1 MVMTVEVSTQK
12 ELQPENPYIVRY
24 MGVVDNSDY
33 SRAFLFGG
41 SKMEYLCE
49 CGCGKEVK
57 WDKWKKKWNRFCKG
71 HSARLPEV
79 REKLREANL
88 GKKHSKETK
97 QKLRDINLGKKY
109 SDETKQKISIASKG
123 RKHSEETKAKMSE
136 IAKNR
141 TKETLQK
148 IAEGLKGRT
157 LSKETKEKIS
167 QSKKGQKPWCTG
179 KKLTEEHILKRTLNR
194 IKCRTGEDGYC
205 DQWYDYEYRNDLRG
219 SACEMCGITNM
230 LSLKIFG
237 IQLINHHKDF
247 DKMNCHPNNFKTVCR
262 SCHPKIHA
270 KARRDNEKTIS

>member
-1 MVMTVEVSTQK
+1 MVMAVKVSVQK
-12 ELQPENPYIVRY
+12 ESQPENPYIVRY
-24 MGVVDNSDY
+24 MGVTDNSD
-33 SRAFLFGG
+33 SSQAFLFGG
-41 SKMEYLCE
+41 KVMEHL
-49 CGCGKEVK
+49 CGCGCGQVVK
-57 WDKWKKKWNRFCKG
+57 YNKQKKRWNRFCKG
-71 HSARLPEV
+71 HSARLLSV
-79 REKLREANL
+79 REKLRKANL
-88 GKKHSKETK
+88 GKHHTEETK